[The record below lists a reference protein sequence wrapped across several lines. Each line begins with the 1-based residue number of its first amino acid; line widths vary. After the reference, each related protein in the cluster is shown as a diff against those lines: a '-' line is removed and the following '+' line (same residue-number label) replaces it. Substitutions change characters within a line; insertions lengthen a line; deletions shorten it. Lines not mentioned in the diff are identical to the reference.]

1 MNNFQKVEQNVYE
14 QSVGIKVHSN
24 THPIDS
30 FKALSGTYVN
40 LYPLNLIQNI
50 EELARDL
57 FPLKITDEFISSF
70 TYLPYD
76 APTSIED
83 LSYKLSSQFGTQ
95 GNIYYVIRIAKN
107 QWGGSH

>member
-1 MNNFQKVEQNVYE
+1 MNNFQKVEQH
-14 QSVGIKVHSN
+14 VGIKVHSS

-57 FPLKITDEFISSF
+57 FPL
-70 TYLPYD
+70 
-76 APTSIED
+76 
-83 LSYKLSSQFGTQ
+83 
-95 GNIYYVIRIAKN
+95 
-107 QWGGSH
+107 